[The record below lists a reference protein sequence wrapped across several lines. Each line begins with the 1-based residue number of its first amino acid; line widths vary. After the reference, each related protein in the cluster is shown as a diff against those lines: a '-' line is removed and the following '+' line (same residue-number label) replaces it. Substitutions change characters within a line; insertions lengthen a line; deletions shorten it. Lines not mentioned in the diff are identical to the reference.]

1 MGLEGATGLSSLVR
15 LPYGHLGNDA
25 SFKEN
30 EVGGLRVRGGAF
42 FPGKALMQRHDG
54 IQRLAQQREPWDL
67 LVIGGGA
74 TGASILLDAASRG
87 MSAVLLEQHDFGKG
101 TSSRSTKLIHGGVRY
116 LAQGNISLV
125 REALRERTRLREN
138 APHVVQELSFLVPC
152 RRSWERAWYGIGFKL
167 YDKLAGRSGFQK
179 VRLLNRQA
187 CQEAVPTLR
196 SEWAAGGIL
205 YSDGQFDDARLLIN
219 ILQTAQEQSAV
230 ALNYCRVDRVLK
242 DRLGRAVGIACTDQ
256 ETGKTY
262 EVPARVIVNA
272 TGPFCDAIRQQDD
285 SQAEPLVAASQGIHV
300 VLPARFL
307 PGKTAII
314 VPKTSDGRVL
324 FMIPWRGHV
333 LVGTTDTPIPQAVL
347 EPRALPEEID
357 FLLTTA
363 ARYLRET
370 PTIADVLSLFTGI
383 RPLVG
388 QAVKHGKGP
397 VRTARLS
404 REHTIL
410 RSVSGM
416 ITITG
421 GKWTTA
427 RKMAEDCIDCAIRW
441 GGLKVS
447 PCMTAHLR
455 LHGAVT
461 DQDATGNASLYGSD
475 AEALEAL
482 ADSDPELSRPLVEGY
497 PLRAAEVVWSVR
509 HEMARTVEDVL
520 ARRDRLLFLNA
531 FAARQAAP
539 AVAAWISQELQRD
552 DEWCTRQVAEFKE
565 LVKHYLPGTDHA
577 ENHHGS

>member
-1 MGLEGATGLSSLVR
+1 
-15 LPYGHLGNDA
+15 
-25 SFKEN
+25 
-30 EVGGLRVRGGAF
+30 
-42 FPGKALMQRHDG
+42 MQRQDG
-54 IQRLAQQREPWDL
+54 IQRLTQQRTPWDL

-116 LAQGNISLV
+116 LAQGNLALV
-125 REALRERTRLREN
+125 REALRERTRLRVN

-152 RRSWERAWYGIGFKL
+152 RGSWERAWYGVGFKL
-167 YDKLAGRSGFQK
+167 YDRLAGRSGFRK

-187 CQEAVPTLR
+187 CLEEVPTLR
-196 SEWAAGGIL
+196 PEWAAGGIL

-219 ILQTAQEQSAV
+219 ILQSAQERNAV
-230 ALNYCRVDRVLK
+230 ALNYCRVESVLK
-242 DRLGRAVGIACTDQ
+242 DNSGRAVGVLCTDQ
-256 ETGKTY
+256 ETGVSY
-262 EVPARVIVNA
+262 EVSARVVVNA
-272 TGPFCDAIRQQDD
+272 TGPFCDAIRQHDD
-285 SQAEPLVAASQGIHV
+285 SHAEPLVAASQGIHV

-314 VPKTSDGRVL
+314 VPKTSDGRVI

-333 LVGTTDTPIPQAVL
+333 LVGTTDTPIPEAVL
-347 EPRALPEEID
+347 EPRALPEEVD

-363 ARYLRET
+363 AQYLTET
-370 PTIADVLSLFTGI
+370 PTEADVLSLFTGI

-388 QAVKHGKGP
+388 QTVKHGRGP

-410 RSVSGM
+410 RAPSGM

-427 RKMAEDCIDCAIRW
+427 RKMAEDCVDCAIRW
-441 GGLKVS
+441 GGLKES
-447 PCMTAHLR
+447 RSATARLR

-461 DQDATGNASLYGSD
+461 EQGSAGHASLYGSD
-475 AEALEAL
+475 AEAIEAL
-482 ADSDPELSRPLVEGY
+482 AASDPELSRPLVEGY
-497 PLRAAEVVWSVR
+497 PLRAAEIVWSVR

-531 FAARQAAP
+531 SAARQIAP
-539 AVAAWISQELQRD
+539 VVAAWIARELNRD
-552 DEWCTRQVAEFKE
+552 DDWCTRQVAEFSE
-565 LVKHYLPGTDHA
+565 LVNQYLPDTLHA
-577 ENHHGS
+577 S